1 MINYISGL
9 ISGGYL
15 VAALF
20 FFRFWSR
27 TGDVLF
33 AIFGISFVLF
43 AMSQGASLLLDS
55 PREDRG
61 WIYLFRLAGFALL
74 LGSII
79 WKNID
84 RRTPQ

>member
-1 MINYISGL
+1 MINYISGI

-15 VAALF
+15 IAALF
-20 FFRFWSR
+20 FFRFWRR

-33 AIFGISFVLF
+33 AVFGVSFVLF
-43 AMSQGASLLLDS
+43 AVSQGASLLSDV
-55 PREDRG
+55 PREDRS

-74 LGSII
+74 LGCII